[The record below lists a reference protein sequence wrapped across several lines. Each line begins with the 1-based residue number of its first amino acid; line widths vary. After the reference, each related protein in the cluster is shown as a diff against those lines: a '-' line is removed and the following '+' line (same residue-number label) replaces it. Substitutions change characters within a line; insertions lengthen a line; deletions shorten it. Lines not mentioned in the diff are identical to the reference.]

1 MGYEQGGMN
10 TADII
15 QLDNWLLSAEKVSLL
30 KLWKILSLKSE
41 TTMAKINNR
50 ERERGFCEDISEIVF
65 QALKNNTIYK
75 ALFIK
80 HRLD

>member
-1 MGYEQGGMN
+1 
-10 TADII
+10 
-15 QLDNWLLSAEKVSLL
+15 
-30 KLWKILSLKSE
+30 
-41 TTMAKINNR
+41 MAKINKRERER